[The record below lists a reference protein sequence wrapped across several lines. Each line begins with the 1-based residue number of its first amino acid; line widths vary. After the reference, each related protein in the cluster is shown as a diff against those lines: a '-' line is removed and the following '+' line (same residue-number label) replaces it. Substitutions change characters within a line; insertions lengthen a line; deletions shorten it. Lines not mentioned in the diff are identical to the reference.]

1 MCTALLVL
9 AAALVIPPAGAQTGP
24 AIQIVSPRHNATV
37 SGSLMVIEV
46 RVQNFILAPT
56 GIGKAAK
63 PGQGHWAVF
72 VDGKPAGL
80 SADEVVSIPNDA
92 YPILAAGKHTIN
104 VELRNNDRTPVA
116 GAESSQITVTVAS
129 KSAMKYAPASGQ
141 PGIKILV
148 PHNQTAVSPYV
159 IVWVKVRGFREN
171 AAAVGAPAR
180 AGEGHW
186 HLSVD
191 GKMASVSASS
201 VADVQL
207 TRGKHTL
214 RASLHNNDSTPVQGA
229 ASDQITVLVK

>member
-1 MCTALLVL
+1 MRRTLMCTALLVL

-24 AIQIVSPRHNATV
+24 AIQIVSPRHTATV

-116 GAESSQITVTVAS
+116 GAEMMTFFTEPRRCFLASSALVNRPVDSTTTC
-129 KSAMKYAPASGQ
+129 APASTIDSWTPWMTSGRLRTSSSCQ
-141 PGIKILV
+141 RPGR
-148 PHNQTAVSPYV
+148 P
-159 IVWVKVRGFREN
+159 
-171 AAAVGAPAR
+171 
-180 AGEGHW
+180 
-186 HLSVD
+186 
-191 GKMASVSASS
+191 
-201 VADVQL
+201 
-207 TRGKHTL
+207 
-214 RASLHNNDSTPVQGA
+214 
-229 ASDQITVLVK
+229 